1 MEELSFDKLPKAV
14 AKLSNE
20 VSEIKRILLQSK
32 DEEPEKDKLF
42 TVKEAAEFLELSVPT
57 IYGYVQHKQIPVM
70 KKHKRLYFSKQELMN
85 WIRGGRKK
93 TIFEIQKEVDEAL
106 SGKKRKI

>member
-32 DEEPEKDKLF
+32 DKEPEKDKLF

-70 KKHKRLYFSKQELMN
+70 KKHKRLYFSKQELMD
-85 WIRGGRKK
+85 WIKGGRKK
-93 TIFEIQKEVDEAL
+93 TVSEIQAEVDEAL